1 MRIIS
6 LANTRAF
13 WFQVLG
19 LGLLALGLTL
29 KALDYLAGQIIST
42 GYITSKE
49 MLVKVLGW
57 LTFLLVIFFGHAA
70 SEKHIAEHAAA
81 ATNTATYKKV
91 SRYSWSEWTLGA
103 RIGLFVI
110 ILLMVFFYLGYRV
123 ESHLPPFDGK

>member
-19 LGLLALGLTL
+19 LGFLALGLTL
-29 KALDYLAGQIIST
+29 KAVDYLAGQIIST

-81 ATNTATYKKV
+81 ATNTATYKKKV
-91 SRYSWSEWTLGA
+91 SRYSWSEWTVGA
-103 RIGLFVI
+103 RVGLFVFI
-110 ILLMVFFYLGYRV
+110 VILVFFYLMFRAR
-123 ESHLPPFDGK
+123 